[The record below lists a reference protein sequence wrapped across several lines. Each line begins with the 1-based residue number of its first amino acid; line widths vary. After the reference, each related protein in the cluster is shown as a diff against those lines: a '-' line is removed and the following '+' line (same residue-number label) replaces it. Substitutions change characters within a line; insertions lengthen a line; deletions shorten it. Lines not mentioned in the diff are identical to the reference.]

1 MTVHGSPGVLTLRDL
16 LALPRLG
23 TRLLTPVDGV
33 DVPVR
38 WAHSTELLDPRPY
51 LAGGELVLTV
61 GSSLRT
67 DEQCH
72 AFVEHLVAAGAAA
85 LGYGVGDVTPDV
97 PTALV
102 DRCRVLGLPLLSLA
116 HGVPFQAVTEL
127 IADHR
132 SRAQLADGRKVQ
144 QLITDLLGAVA
155 ADRSPDELLDLVGA
169 ALGGR
174 VSFSEG
180 ELAWSSDCP
189 APSADVLRHVGAV
202 LAVQQREHE
211 QDADNRRREAGRL
224 LRLVTARKADAEVL
238 REALAS
244 AGVPSSGPLVVA
256 AWPAGNGAALAGG
269 LRPALI
275 AEADDATLTL
285 TAQGDVLLDVARDL
299 SLPCGVAP
307 PSSADELPSVVP
319 VALAA
324 LELSRRRGG
333 PATHRDLVTFPGL
346 LELQPPDRLAPF
358 SVALVAPLDRHDR
371 EHGTALLSTL
381 RSFLDGNGSVSV
393 TASGLFLHPNSVR
406 HRLLRI
412 CELTGCD
419 PRSFDDRVA
428 LAVGLWAWDRQPRG
442 RR

>member
-1 MTVHGSPGVLTLRDL
+1 VKVHGSPGALTLREL
-16 LALPRLG
+16 LALPQLG
-23 TRLLTPVDGV
+23 TRLLTSVDGV

-38 WAHSTELLDPRPY
+38 WAHPTELLDPRPY
-51 LAGGELVLTV
+51 LSGGELVLTV

-67 DEQCH
+67 EEQCH
-72 AFVEHLVAAGAAA
+72 TFVEHLVAAKVAA

-97 PTALV
+97 PPALV
-102 DRCRVLGLPLLSLA
+102 ECCRRLGLPLLSLA
-116 HGVPFQAVTEL
+116 YGVPFQAVTEL
-127 IADHR
+127 IADYR
-132 SRAQLADGRKVQ
+132 SQAQLAGGRKVQ
-144 QLITDLLGAVA
+144 QLITELLDAVA

-174 VSFSEG
+174 VSFHEG
-180 ELAWSSDCP
+180 MLVWSSDSP
-189 APSADVLRHVGAV
+189 APPAEVLRHVGAV

-211 QDADNRRREAGRL
+211 QDANSRRREAGRL
-224 LRLVTARKADAEVL
+224 LQLVTARKADAEVL
-238 REALAS
+238 HEALAS
-244 AGVPSSGPLVVA
+244 AGVPASEPVVVA
-256 AWPAGNGAALAGG
+256 AWPPGTGAALAGG

-285 TAQGDVLLDVARDL
+285 TAHEDVLLDVAHDL

-307 PSSADELPSVVP
+307 PSAVDALPSVVP

-324 LELSRRRGG
+324 LELSRRRGV
-333 PATHRDLVTFPGL
+333 PMTHRDLVTFAGL

-358 SVALVAPLDRHDR
+358 SETLVAPLDQHDR
-371 EHGTALLSTL
+371 AHGTALLATL
-381 RSFLDGNGSVSV
+381 RAFLDTNGSVSV
-393 TASGLFLHPNSVR
+393 TASDLFLHPNSVR

-412 CELTGCD
+412 GELTGCD

-428 LAVGLWAWDRQPRG
+428 LTVGLWAWDRQPRG